1 MHSGQA
7 ILGGGMIDF
16 FVNSTQTAQMAGRA
30 SAAESHA
37 AVSGSLMGQAA
48 RLVDSP
54 MDLLA
59 DAAEELTFAADTTD
73 EFELEERE
81 ERERAAEAM
90 EERIKLYQDLMH
102 EAGKSQDIDR
112 LKDGIRAREGR
123 ESAIRQARSR
133 FPDPSDA
140 WAALAEILADLEKE
154 EAASPGSVGEA
165 VLSDVRAGLAE
176 LEKDSGPQ
184 IRAGI
189 QGALTAAG
197 FPDLGSADELR
208 GLYRQTVCDFQT
220 VNDVF
225 AHILDKYGDIGF
237 DKAMDFLFRAL
248 GNDLATDVPS
258 MEKTHLEHVQSNLG
272 QVRLLQSAHVLCEK
286 LLQRWETVHGG
297 TASCTSLEL
306 LGDIVN
312 LRNENFIGSLQID
325 RIAAK
330 ANSPDIEHEVLFL
343 QELLNTARSFPSKL
357 FDGDQGRMKVIDAI
371 QESVDRA
378 IEREDAFLASQ
389 EGEL

>member
-1 MHSGQA
+1 
-7 ILGGGMIDF
+7 MIDF
-16 FVNSTQTAQMAGRA
+16 FVNNAQTAQVAGGPF
-30 SAAESHA
+30 AAGSHA
-37 AVSGSLMGQAA
+37 AATGLLMGQAA
-48 RLVDSP
+48 QLVDSP

-59 DAAEELTFAADTTD
+59 DAAEELTFGADTTD

-81 ERERAAEAM
+81 ERDRAAEAM
-90 EERIKLYQDLMH
+90 EERVRLYQDLMH
-102 EAGKSQDIDR
+102 EAGKSEDIDR
-112 LKDGIRAREGR
+112 LRDGIRAREGQ
-123 ESAIRQARSR
+123 ESALRQARSR

-140 WAALAEILADLEKE
+140 WAALAEVLADLERE
-154 EAASPGSVGEA
+154 EAASPGSVSAETLA
-165 VLSDVRAGLAE
+165 DVRDGLAR
-176 LEKDSGPQ
+176 LEREAGPQ

-189 QGALTAAG
+189 QGALAAAG
-197 FPDLGSADELR
+197 FADLGSSEDLR
-208 GLYRQTVCDFQT
+208 ALYRQTVCDFRT

-225 AHILDKYGDIGF
+225 AHVQEQYGDIGF
-237 DKAMDFLFRAL
+237 DRAMDFLFRAL

-258 MEKTHLEHVQSNLG
+258 METKHLEHVQSSLG

-297 TASCTSLEL
+297 RASCSPLEL
-306 LGDIVN
+306 LGDIVA

-330 ANSPDIEHEVLFL
+330 ANAPDIEREVLFL
-343 QELLNTARSFPSKL
+343 QELLNTARSFPSSL

-371 QESVDRA
+371 QEAVDGA

>member
-1 MHSGQA
+1 
-7 ILGGGMIDF
+7 MIDF
-16 FVNSTQTAQMAGRA
+16 FVINAQTAQVAGGPF
-30 SAAESHA
+30 AAGSHA
-37 AVSGSLMGQAA
+37 AATGLLMGQAA
-48 RLVDSP
+48 QLVDSP

-59 DAAEELTFAADTTD
+59 DAAEELTFGADTTD
-73 EFELEERE
+73 EFELEDRE
-81 ERERAAEAM
+81 ERDRAAEAM
-90 EERIKLYQDLMH
+90 EERVRLYQDLMH
-102 EAGKSQDIDR
+102 EAGKSEDIDR
-112 LKDGIRAREGR
+112 LRDGIRAREGQ
-123 ESAIRQARSR
+123 ESALRQARSR

-140 WAALAEILADLEKE
+140 WAALAGVLADLER
-154 EAASPGSVGEA
+154 EA
-165 VLSDVRAGLAE
+165 
-176 LEKDSGPQ
+176 GPQ

-189 QGALTAAG
+189 QGALAAAG
-197 FPDLGSADELR
+197 FADLGSSEDLR
-208 GLYRQTVCDFQT
+208 ALYRQTVCDFRT

-225 AHILDKYGDIGF
+225 AHVQEQYGDIGF
-237 DKAMDFLFRAL
+237 DRAMDFLFRAL

-258 MEKTHLEHVQSNLG
+258 METRHLEHVQSSLG

-297 TASCTSLEL
+297 RASCSPLEL
-306 LGDIVN
+306 LGDIVA

-330 ANSPDIEHEVLFL
+330 ANAPDIEREVLFL
-343 QELLNTARSFPSKL
+343 QELLNTARSFPSSL

-371 QESVDRA
+371 QEAVDGA

>member
-1 MHSGQA
+1 
-7 ILGGGMIDF
+7 MIDF
-16 FVNSTQTAQMAGRA
+16 FVNSTQTAQMTGRV
-30 SAAESHA
+30 SAADSHTSA
-37 AVSGSLMGQAA
+37 TGTLMGQKAQ
-48 RLVDSP
+48 LVDSP

-59 DAAEELTFAADTTD
+59 DAAEELTFGADTTD

-81 ERERAAEAM
+81 ERDRAAEAL
-90 EERIKLYQDLMH
+90 EERVKLYQDLMH
-102 EAGKSQDIDR
+102 EAGKAEDIDR
-112 LKDGIRAREGR
+112 LKDGIRAKEGQ
-123 ESAIRQARSR
+123 ESAIRQAKHR

-140 WAALAEILADLEKE
+140 WAALAEVLADLEKE

-176 LEKDSGPQ
+176 LEKESGPQ

-189 QGALTAAG
+189 QGALAAAG
-197 FPDLGSADELR
+197 FSDLGSSDELR
-208 GLYRQTVCDFQT
+208 GFYRQTVCDFQT

-225 AHILDKYGDIGF
+225 THVLEKYGDVGF
-237 DKAMDFLFRAL
+237 DKAMDFLFHAL

-258 MEKTHLEHVQSNLG
+258 METTHLEYVQSSLG

-286 LLQRWETVHGG
+286 LLHRWETVHASK
-297 TASCTSLEL
+297 ASCTSLEL

-312 LRNENFIGSLQID
+312 LRNEKFIGSLQID
-325 RIAAK
+325 RIMAK
-330 ANSPDIEHEVLFL
+330 ARPSDIEHEVLFL

-371 QESVDRA
+371 QESVDKA

-389 EGEL
+389 EGNGND